1 MSFKF
6 FDCVKTNGIIKQCYA
21 NAKKHSHFTVLIFD
35 NYLRLFK
42 QITHYTMFII
52 TCIQISDSQQTRL
65 KLMKYH
71 HSLMILVSADH
82 IHHSHL
88 NYDCGCWWLLHSRH
102 MRHTVMS
109 FSVVWTERCQITCFT
124 QETELSTKR
133 AHSLALCFYYYH
145 PSTLNKS
152 TCNPLTAKNML
163 NSVAVLSA
171 SHLSRKWREDLYNIS
186 EFISRHNTVMPR
198 TRSYGELK
206 LVLWQ
211 STWMRTQ
218 PEATWA
224 RKQGSRLLYD
234 DFNTFLY
241 ESLNVN

>member
-1 MSFKF
+1 MTVAAD
-6 FDCVKTNGIIKQCYA
+6 DCCIHDTWGTRSWVSVLYGQRDA
-21 NAKKHSHFTVLIFD
+21 RSH
-35 NYLRLFK
+35 
-42 QITHYTMFII
+42 
-52 TCIQISDSQQTRL
+52 
-65 KLMKYH
+65 
-71 HSLMILVSADH
+71 A
-82 IHHSHL
+82 
-88 NYDCGCWWLLHSRH
+88 LHRK
-102 MRHTVMS
+102 
-109 FSVVWTERCQITCFT
+109 
-124 QETELSTKR
+124 LSTER

-198 TRSYGELK
+198 TRSYSELK